1 MKTPLAKTRT
11 SAATHKLIQE
21 TKSAQSVFN
30 YDLSMNRRKICC
42 CCLEISKEMTVFNF
56 LSQKQEMKRERER
69 ESVCDCVYVCVRE
82 TILAQKRDN

>member
-11 SAATHKLIQE
+11 SAATHKVIQE
-21 TKSAQSVFN
+21 PESAQSVFN

-56 LSQKQEMKRERER
+56 LSQKQEMKRE
-69 ESVCDCVYVCVRE
+69 SVCDCVCVCVCVRE
-82 TILAQKRDN
+82 RDYFGTKEG